1 MNDLLTTRDAAR
13 VFDVAPD
20 TIRLWERIGKLPAT
34 RTESGLRVFS
44 RADVE
49 RVAAERA
56 ERRQADRRR
65 V

>member
-20 TIRLWERIGKLPAT
+20 TIRSWERIGKLPAT